1 MPNSL
6 VELEPQ
12 STTDAEIQRNPE
24 ALASA
29 EDIKLVNQALD
40 IIIDSTPNEFVWT
53 TTASRGIGDSVQ
65 QVKNIRLMSQ
75 PAHIDQNGRK
85 MGESFTWISFFDDE
99 AGQRQ
104 VMVTEDQGS
113 ASPWGDVLNNA
124 GVIVRKIRRND
135 TAFLPDG
142 TATVRRSDFTFGP
155 AQLEKEQNE
164 AQVNNP
170 FTQITNAQIDR
181 IGEILANG
189 SIHSHD
195 GNNRLPPFN
204 QLQTIPVANILLQ
217 E

>member
-1 MPNSL
+1 MSNSL

-12 STTDAEIQRNPE
+12 PTTDVEIRRDPE
-24 ALASA
+24 ALAA
-29 EDIKLVNQALD
+29 PEDIKLVYQALN
-40 IIIDSTPNEFVWT
+40 IVIDGVSDEFVWT
-53 TTASRGIGDSVQ
+53 TTASCGIGDSAQ

-85 MGESFTWISFFDDE
+85 MGESFTWISFF
-99 AGQRQ
+99 
-104 VMVTEDQGS
+104 GS
-113 ASPWGDVLNNA
+113 ANPWGDVLNNA
-124 GVIVRKIRRND
+124 GVIVKKIRRND

-170 FTQITNAQIDR
+170 FAPITNAQIDR

>member
-1 MPNSL
+1 MS
-6 VELEPQ
+6 
-12 STTDAEIQRNPE
+12 D
-24 ALASA
+24 
-29 EDIKLVNQALD
+29 
-40 IIIDSTPNEFVWT
+40 EFVWT
-53 TTASRGIGDSVQ
+53 TTASCGIGDSAQ

-99 AGQRQ
+99 AGRRQ
-104 VMVTEDQGS
+104 IMVTEDQGS
-113 ASPWGDVLNNA
+113 ANPWGDVLNNA
-124 GVIVRKIRRND
+124 GVIVKKIRRND

-170 FTQITNAQIDR
+170 FAPITNAQIDR